1 MCQRQYLCTLLR
13 VLRRS
18 RHVRMVA
25 KPDLFELV
33 SLSFA
38 VPFSKYLLL
47 IFKHSSL
54 QFYRLEFFLSLIR
67 TDKYLRLEWEYTE

>member
-1 MCQRQYLCTLLR
+1 MSTTIPVHIAPGVTEIQT
-13 VLRRS
+13 
-18 RHVRMVA
+18 

-33 SLSFA
+33 SLSFV

-67 TDKYLRLEWEYTE
+67 TDKYLRL